1 MQKYEPIGLKTMD
14 GKEIMTY
21 TKEYYFTYVK
31 PRLEKASEIYE
42 QMLIEEAREK
52 ERKRQKRKQK
62 QNMINHSFSMLV
74 SEEEEP
80 YISIIPINKKH
91 DKLFK
96 EMLSNKKEVVN
107 FLKLHLNM
115 DLSENEIEKYEKE
128 FRTSVF
134 GSIEADIVY
143 KIKDKDYF
151 ILIEHQSTIDDKMAY
166 RIQNY
171 KQAII
176 DSAIDT
182 KRLKDKT
189 YKIPKVLA
197 IVLYTGKRKWKKQ
210 ELKDI
215 EEKLEGFTEPNEE
228 YKLIDVSDFSKKDL
242 LEDNLI
248 TSKAMLIESSKGK
261 EELYQNIEDV
271 IDNQE
276 NLDGDKE
283 ENNQQLETLI
293 KYELT
298 GTENENIIKKFIEK
312 IKNGKGDETDMTNA
326 SRIINREMRAREK
339 AAKNEGMLL
348 GISQG
353 ISKGIAMM
361 AKKLKDKMS
370 IEEICQLTGL
380 SEQQIE
386 NL

>member
-42 QMLIEEAREK
+42 QMLIEEASEK
-52 ERKRQKRKQK
+52 ERKRKKRKHK
-62 QNMINHSFSMLV
+62 KENPKGLLFEDDETYINV
-74 SEEEEP
+74 
-80 YISIIPINKKH
+80 IPINKKH

-107 FLKLHLNM
+107 FLKIHLNM
-115 DLSENEIEKYEKE
+115 DLSEDEIEKYKKE
-128 FRTSVF
+128 FRTSIF

-228 YKLIDVSDFSKKDL
+228 YKLIDVNDFSKKDL

>member
-42 QMLIEEAREK
+42 R
-52 ERKRQKRKQK
+52 
-62 QNMINHSFSMLV
+62 
-74 SEEEEP
+74 
-80 YISIIPINKKH
+80 
-91 DKLFK
+91 
-96 EMLSNKKEVVN
+96 
-107 FLKLHLNM
+107 
-115 DLSENEIEKYEKE
+115 
-128 FRTSVF
+128 
-134 GSIEADIVY
+134 
-143 KIKDKDYF
+143 
-151 ILIEHQSTIDDKMAY
+151 
-166 RIQNY
+166 
-171 KQAII
+171 
-176 DSAIDT
+176 
-182 KRLKDKT
+182 
-189 YKIPKVLA
+189 
-197 IVLYTGKRKWKKQ
+197 
-210 ELKDI
+210 
-215 EEKLEGFTEPNEE
+215 
-228 YKLIDVSDFSKKDL
+228 
-242 LEDNLI
+242 
-248 TSKAMLIESSKGK
+248 MLIESSKGK

-298 GTENENIIKKFIEK
+298 GTENENIIKNFIEK
-312 IKNGKGDETDMTNA
+312 IKNGKGDEANMTNA

>member
-74 SEEEEP
+74 SEEEEL

-228 YKLIDVSDFSKKDL
+228 YKLIDVNDFSKKDL

>member
-228 YKLIDVSDFSKKDL
+228 YKLIDVNDFSKKDL

-326 SRIINREMRAREK
+326 SRIINREMRPREK

-348 GISQG
+348 GTSQG

>member
-42 QMLIEEAREK
+42 RMLIEEAREK

-228 YKLIDVSDFSKKDL
+228 YKLIDVNDFSKKDL

>member
-182 KRLKDKT
+182 KRLK
-189 YKIPKVLA
+189 
-197 IVLYTGKRKWKKQ
+197 
-210 ELKDI
+210 
-215 EEKLEGFTEPNEE
+215 EPNEE
-228 YKLIDVSDFSKKDL
+228 YKLIDVNDFSKKDL

>member
-52 ERKRQKRKQK
+52 ERKQK

-115 DLSENEIEKYEKE
+115 DLSENEIEKYQKE

-228 YKLIDVSDFSKKDL
+228 YKLIDVNDFSKKDL

>member
-42 QMLIEEAREK
+42 QMLIEEVRTK

-62 QNMINHSFSMLV
+62 KKNIKGLLF
-74 SEEEEP
+74 EDDEP
-80 YISIIPINKKH
+80 YINVIPINKKH

-107 FLKLHLNM
+107 FLKIHLNM
-115 DLSENEIEKYEKE
+115 DLSEDEIEKYEKE

-143 KIKDKDYF
+143 KIKDRDYF
-151 ILIEHQSTIDDKMAY
+151 ILIEHQSTIDEKMAY

-176 DSAIDT
+176 DSAIDI
-182 KRLKDKT
+182 KRMKEKD

-197 IVLYTGKRKWKKQ
+197 IVLYTGKKKWKKQ
-210 ELKDI
+210 GLKDI
-215 EEKLEGFTEPNEE
+215 EEKLEGFIEPEGE
-228 YKLIDVSDFSKKDL
+228 YKLIDVNDFSREEL

-248 TSKAMLIESSKGK
+248 TSKAMLIESSKEK

-271 IDNQE
+271 IEKQE

-293 KYELT
+293 RYELT
-298 GTENENIIKKFIEK
+298 GTENENMIRSFIEK
-312 IKNGKGDETDMTNA
+312 IKNGKGDESNMTNA
-326 SRIINREMRAREK
+326 SRIIRREMKRNW
-339 AAKNEGMLL
+339 NEGNK
-348 GISQG
+348 QG
-353 ISKGIAMM
+353 ISKGIAIM
-361 AKKLKDKMS
+361 AKKLKEELP
-370 IEEICQLTGL
+370 IEKISQLTGL

>member
-42 QMLIEEAREK
+42 QMLIEEASEK
-52 ERKRQKRKQK
+52 ERKRKKRKHK
-62 QNMINHSFSMLV
+62 KENPKGLLFEDDETYINV
-74 SEEEEP
+74 
-80 YISIIPINKKH
+80 IPINKKH

-228 YKLIDVSDFSKKDL
+228 YKLIDVNDFSKKDL

>member
-1 MQKYEPIGLKTMD
+1 
-14 GKEIMTY
+14 
-21 TKEYYFTYVK
+21 
-31 PRLEKASEIYE
+31 
-42 QMLIEEAREK
+42 
-52 ERKRQKRKQK
+52 
-62 QNMINHSFSMLV
+62 
-74 SEEEEP
+74 
-80 YISIIPINKKH
+80 
-91 DKLFK
+91 
-96 EMLSNKKEVVN
+96 MLSNKKEVVN
-107 FLKLHLNM
+107 FLKIHFNM
-115 DLSENEIEKYEKE
+115 DLSEDEIEKYEKE
-128 FRTSVF
+128 FRTSALE
-134 GSIEADIVY
+134 SIEADIVY

-176 DSAIDT
+176 NSAIDT

-197 IVLYTGKRKWKKQ
+197 IVLYTGKKKWKKQ

-228 YKLIDVSDFSKKDL
+228 YKLIDVNDFSKKDL

-298 GTENENIIKKFIEK
+298 GT
-312 IKNGKGDETDMTNA
+312 
-326 SRIINREMRAREK
+326 
-339 AAKNEGMLL
+339 
-348 GISQG
+348 
-353 ISKGIAMM
+353 
-361 AKKLKDKMS
+361 
-370 IEEICQLTGL
+370 
-380 SEQQIE
+380 
-386 NL
+386 

>member
-42 QMLIEEAREK
+42 QMLIEEASEK
-52 ERKRQKRKQK
+52 ERKRKKRKQK
-62 QNMINHSFSMLV
+62 KNNIKGLLFEDDETYINV
-74 SEEEEP
+74 
-80 YISIIPINKKH
+80 IPINKKH

-107 FLKLHLNM
+107 FLKIHLNM
-115 DLSENEIEKYEKE
+115 DLSEDEIEKYEKE
-128 FRTSVF
+128 FRTSIF

-228 YKLIDVSDFSKKDL
+228 YKLIDVNDFSKKDL

-298 GTENENIIKKFIEK
+298 ETENENIIKKFIEK

>member
-42 QMLIEEAREK
+42 QMLIEEASEK
-52 ERKRQKRKQK
+52 ERKRKKRKHK
-62 QNMINHSFSMLV
+62 KENPKGLLFEDDETYINV
-74 SEEEEP
+74 
-80 YISIIPINKKH
+80 IPINKKH

-107 FLKLHLNM
+107 FLKIHLNM
-115 DLSENEIEKYEKE
+115 DLSEDEIEKYEKE
-128 FRTSVF
+128 FRTSIF

-176 DSAIDT
+176 DSAIDI
-182 KRLKDKT
+182 KRMKEKD

-228 YKLIDVSDFSKKDL
+228 YKLIDVNDFSKKDL

-298 GTENENIIKKFIEK
+298 ETENENIIKKFIEK

>member
-42 QMLIEEAREK
+42 R
-52 ERKRQKRKQK
+52 
-62 QNMINHSFSMLV
+62 
-74 SEEEEP
+74 
-80 YISIIPINKKH
+80 
-91 DKLFK
+91 
-96 EMLSNKKEVVN
+96 
-107 FLKLHLNM
+107 
-115 DLSENEIEKYEKE
+115 
-128 FRTSVF
+128 
-134 GSIEADIVY
+134 
-143 KIKDKDYF
+143 
-151 ILIEHQSTIDDKMAY
+151 
-166 RIQNY
+166 
-171 KQAII
+171 
-176 DSAIDT
+176 
-182 KRLKDKT
+182 
-189 YKIPKVLA
+189 
-197 IVLYTGKRKWKKQ
+197 
-210 ELKDI
+210 
-215 EEKLEGFTEPNEE
+215 
-228 YKLIDVSDFSKKDL
+228 
-242 LEDNLI
+242 
-248 TSKAMLIESSKGK
+248 MLIESSKGK

-298 GTENENIIKKFIEK
+298 GTENENIIKNFIEK
-312 IKNGKGDETDMTNA
+312 IKNGKGDESNMTNA
-326 SRIINREMRAREK
+326 SRIINRDLSAREK

>member
-42 QMLIEEAREK
+42 QMLIEEASEK
-52 ERKRQKRKQK
+52 ERKRKKRKHK
-62 QNMINHSFSMLV
+62 KENPKRLLFEDDETYINV
-74 SEEEEP
+74 
-80 YISIIPINKKH
+80 IPINKKH

-228 YKLIDVSDFSKKDL
+228 YKLIDVNDFSKKDL

>member
-74 SEEEEP
+74 SEEEEL

-228 YKLIDVSDFSKKDL
+228 YKLIDVNDFSKKDL

-326 SRIINREMRAREK
+326 SRIINRERRPREK

>member
-228 YKLIDVSDFSKKDL
+228 YKLIDVNDFSKKDL

-248 TSKAMLIESSKGK
+248 ISKAMLIESSKGK

>member
-228 YKLIDVSDFSKKDL
+228 YKLIDVNDFSKKDL

>member
-74 SEEEEP
+74 SEEEEL

-197 IVLYTGKRKWKKQ
+197 IVLYTGKKKWKKQ
-210 ELKDI
+210 
-215 EEKLEGFTEPNEE
+215 G
-228 YKLIDVSDFSKKDL
+228 
-242 LEDNLI
+242 
-248 TSKAMLIESSKGK
+248 
-261 EELYQNIEDV
+261 
-271 IDNQE
+271 
-276 NLDGDKE
+276 
-283 ENNQQLETLI
+283 
-293 KYELT
+293 
-298 GTENENIIKKFIEK
+298 
-312 IKNGKGDETDMTNA
+312 
-326 SRIINREMRAREK
+326 
-339 AAKNEGMLL
+339 
-348 GISQG
+348 
-353 ISKGIAMM
+353 
-361 AKKLKDKMS
+361 
-370 IEEICQLTGL
+370 
-380 SEQQIE
+380 
-386 NL
+386 

>member
-228 YKLIDVSDFSKKDL
+228 YKLIDVNDFSKKDL

-298 GTENENIIKKFIEK
+298 ETENENIIKKFIEK

-361 AKKLKDKMS
+361 VKKLKDKMS